1 MVPKLTLE
9 MWPSMDEL
17 TEGERDSEYLGCA
30 TGFWRSIYDFLAAA
44 LARLSAFFIRVA
56 SGDNPEDIFVGD
68 EA

>member
-1 MVPKLTLE
+1 MNFPDGL
-9 MWPSMDEL
+9 
-17 TEGERDSEYLGCA
+17 
-30 TGFWRSIYDFLAAA
+30 